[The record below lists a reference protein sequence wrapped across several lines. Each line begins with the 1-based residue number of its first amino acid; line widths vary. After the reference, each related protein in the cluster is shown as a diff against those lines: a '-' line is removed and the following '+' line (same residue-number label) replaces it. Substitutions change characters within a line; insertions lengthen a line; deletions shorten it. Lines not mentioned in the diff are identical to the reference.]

1 MLHAAVARPTR
12 IKALIGIATAAD
24 MPERRFSNYP
34 REVSSLMLLGWF
46 ILAHGICKA
55 FVDKVLV

>member
-34 REVSSLMLLGWF
+34 REVGNLMFFGWL
-46 ILAHGICKA
+46 ILAHGICIA
-55 FVDKVLV
+55 FVDVVLV